1 MEVLILIIII
11 VLVGAVMLAPFVV
24 MLIGIIMRFSQEQ
37 VKREKGKKLL
47 LRGAILLAAE
57 VLIGF
62 AICSTMDLSL
72 H

>member
-11 VLVGAVMLAPFVV
+11 VLVGAIMLAPFVV
-24 MLIGIIMRFSQEQ
+24 MLIGIIMRFSQEG
-37 VKREKGKKLL
+37 VKREQGKKLL